1 MCGSIH
7 TSYADKRIVVVV
19 VETERFMKKSASTAG
34 TRLRAHFAQL
44 AGAHS
49 TECLS
54 ERPLRPKC
62 ISSSSSK
69 KTIVQPARR
78 YAGCLSDDRGALRRL
93 DVGCKAD
100 RPCRPNRGTERRE
113 PKQSATAS
121 RCGGTTG
128 LQEQDHRTTFANMR
142 E

>member
-1 MCGSIH
+1 MGTQDLCGTRATLKHRYANITSSKGTPLTTKTGYTPGFNTLTIATPLNEHGRAGRKNGNWEGGINLSPLKYVDIYTCGSIH

-62 ISSSSSK
+62 ISS
-69 KTIVQPARR
+69 
-78 YAGCLSDDRGALRRL
+78 
-93 DVGCKAD
+93 
-100 RPCRPNRGTERRE
+100 
-113 PKQSATAS
+113 
-121 RCGGTTG
+121 
-128 LQEQDHRTTFANMR
+128 
-142 E
+142 